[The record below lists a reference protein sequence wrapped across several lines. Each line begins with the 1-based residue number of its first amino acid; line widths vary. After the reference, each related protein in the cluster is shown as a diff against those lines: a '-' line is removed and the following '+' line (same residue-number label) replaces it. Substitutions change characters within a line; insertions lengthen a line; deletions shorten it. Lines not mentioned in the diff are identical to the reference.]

1 MERAGTAR
9 VVRSG
14 ATCFVGRGD
23 GMGGRRLLGTD
34 RVWVERAGVEVR
46 ARRTGVRL
54 RAVLEVLAVAREVF
68 LVAAFFLTVFAADWA
83 FPLVE
88 RFEALRDDDRAA
100 VARRVERTEPFVFFR
115 DAAAFNCFP
124 LFGLWSRRL
133 SRTPRKSPGPP
144 FKESF

>member
-9 VVRSG
+9 AVRSG

-23 GMGGRRLLGTD
+23 GMGGRRLLGAE
-34 RVWVERAGVEVR
+34 RVWVERAGVVVR

-68 LVAAFFLTVFAADWA
+68 LVAAFLLTVFRADWA

-100 VARRVERTEPFVFFR
+100 LA
-115 DAAAFNCFP
+115 
-124 LFGLWSRRL
+124 
-133 SRTPRKSPGPP
+133 
-144 FKESF
+144 